1 MWLGNPSG
9 SRVLSDF
16 MTSIGLMIIIY
27 KNHTIYIYYLVVL
40 NTYVTPTKDQPV
52 EQKHAR
58 IGGPSTTM
66 KLCRPDNILFHV
78 DSKGIHTNYKFWV
91 II

>member
-1 MWLGNPSG
+1 MVPPLKTN
-9 SRVLSDF
+9 L
-16 MTSIGLMIIIY
+16 L
-27 KNHTIYIYYLVVL
+27 K
-40 NTYVTPTKDQPV
+40 K
-52 EQKHAR
+52 KHAR

-78 DSKGIHTNYKFWV
+78 DSEGIHTNYKFWV